1 MQQTVLPSNITSCP
15 FCHAWR
21 ISEHT
26 LEKNT
31 IDKAI
36 LVTLLGSKY
45 LHRRH
50 FWRLSSLILVSWRV
64 SFEIFMDVNSNKT
77 TRSALQNQNNAPDPY
92 KSYRQL
98 NSKVKVCPIG
108 FNVFPAA
115 KLQGQIA
122 FSLFHTL
129 CQGISCLTSYHSP
142 LETGLPKRKS
152 GLPIT
157 FFCERPIWNFRICT
171 TSYHHFIAPCFFCVC
186 PRVPHFLHR
195 NLRFQ
200 SPWKTG
206 PIKSTSPVPQWIFS
220 TWGLF
225 VGTPGRVS
233 KLPTPRGE
241 NRFVGRCSPQV
252 VWGGS
257 FISRPKKW
265 LKSPPILL
273 LGL

>member
-21 ISEHT
+21 ISAHT

-45 LHRRH
+45 LHRRY

-152 GLPIT
+152 G
-157 FFCERPIWNFRICT
+157 ERPIWNFRICT
-171 TSYHHFIAPCFFCVC
+171 TSYHHFNACTLFFFVS
-186 PRVPHFLHR
+186 VPGSPFHFLHQ

-225 VGTPGRVS
+225 VGTPGKIRNS
-233 KLPTPRGE
+233 PTPSGE
-241 NRFVGRCSPQV
+241 KRDLPPKLF
-252 VWGGS
+252 GG
-257 FISRPKKW
+257 FIHFPPKKMVEITTYTASW
-265 LKSPPILL
+265 LTKSKK
-273 LGL
+273 